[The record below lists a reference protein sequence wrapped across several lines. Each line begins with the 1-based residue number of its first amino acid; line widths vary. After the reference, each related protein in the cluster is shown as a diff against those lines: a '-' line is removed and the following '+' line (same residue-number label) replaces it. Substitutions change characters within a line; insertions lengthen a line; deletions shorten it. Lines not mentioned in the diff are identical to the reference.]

1 MTHRFHHAGSDGPV
15 RSLNRA
21 FVWGIALNVAFV
33 AFEAAMGFL
42 YDSVG
47 LLSDAGHNLTDVA
60 GLLLA
65 LAAFRLERVHAA
77 PRYTYGYRKS
87 TVLIS
92 LLNSLLL
99 LLAVGVIVAEAIRRL
114 IRPEPVEG
122 GVIVWTAGAGIAV
135 NGLTAW
141 LFMKDK
147 KRDLNVRGA
156 FLHMVADALVSVGVL
171 VSGLVIGWT
180 GWTIVDP
187 VVGLVV
193 AGVIVGSVWSL
204 LRDSL
209 RLSLDGVPRGIDPG
223 ELTRRMLAAE
233 GVLEVHHLHVWA
245 ISTTQNALTAHVV
258 IASMAEAAAVKAA
271 LRERLAEAGVGHV
284 TLEFETKE
292 EGCCGCCD

>member
-1 MTHRFHHAGSDGPV
+1 MTHRFHHAGPDGPV

-21 FVWGIALNVAFV
+21 FVGGIALNVAFV

-135 NGLTAW
+135 NSLTAW

-223 ELTRRMLAAE
+223 ELTRRMLTAE

>member
-1 MTHRFHHAGSDGPV
+1 MTHRFHHAGPDGPV

-21 FVWGIALNVAFV
+21 FVGGIALNVAFV

>member
-1 MTHRFHHAGSDGPV
+1 M
-15 RSLNRA
+15 
-21 FVWGIALNVAFV
+21 
-33 AFEAAMGFL
+33 
-42 YDSVG
+42 
-47 LLSDAGHNLTDVA
+47 
-60 GLLLA
+60 
-65 LAAFRLERVHAA
+65 
-77 PRYTYGYRKS
+77 
-87 TVLIS
+87 
-92 LLNSLLL
+92 
-99 LLAVGVIVAEAIRRL
+99 
-114 IRPEPVEG
+114 
-122 GVIVWTAGAGIAV
+122 
-135 NGLTAW
+135 
-141 LFMKDK
+141 
-147 KRDLNVRGA
+147 
-156 FLHMVADALVSVGVL
+156 
-171 VSGLVIGWT
+171 
-180 GWTIVDP
+180 
-187 VVGLVV
+187 

>member
-1 MTHRFHHAGSDGPV
+1 MTHRFHHAGPDGSV

-21 FVWGIALNVAFV
+21 FVGGIALNVAFV

-258 IASMAEAAAVKAA
+258 IASMAEAAAVKAV

>member
-1 MTHRFHHAGSDGPV
+1 MTHRFHHAGPDGSV

-21 FVWGIALNVAFV
+21 FVGGIALNVAFV